1 MPEQLTTFDQ
11 IITQNEEM
19 LECLQIARM
28 AAMAD
33 VTVLVLGENGT
44 GKNLIAQALHRA
56 SPRAGG
62 PYVPVNCSALAE
74 TLLESELFGHV
85 RGAFTNA
92 ERDRRGKFELADHGT
107 LFLDEIGDMS
117 QSAQAKI
124 LRAVEEHEFEP
135 IGSERTVRSDVRIVA
150 ATNRDLAEYVR
161 QERFREDLYYRLNEV
176 VLRVP
181 PLRERR
187 EDIPVLVDHF
197 VKSANRKFGKAI
209 RGASNV
215 TLNYLLRYDWP
226 GNVRELR
233 NVINFGVMM
242 AQRDVIWI
250 EDLAWK
256 IEGGRLEPDMGRED
270 DDLSLDGVERRHV
283 RRVLLITSGNK
294 KRACE
299 LLGIS
304 RPTLN
309 RMLRRWAG
317 SGAEPADVDGAADT
331 GEEAEADAAEG
342 GDGAPPPTPGS
353 AATA

>member
-1 MPEQLTTFDQ
+1 MPQHLTTFDE
-11 IITQNEEM
+11 IVTQNEEM
-19 LECLQIARM
+19 QECLAIART

-33 VTVLVLGENGT
+33 VTVLILGENGT
-44 GKNLIAQALHRA
+44 GKNLLAQAIHQG

-62 PYVPVNCSALAE
+62 PYIPVNCSALAE

-85 RGAFTNA
+85 KGAFTNA
-92 ERDRRGKFELADHGT
+92 DKDRRGKFELADLGT

-117 QSAQAKI
+117 GSAQAKI

-135 IGSERTVRSDVRIVA
+135 IGAEQSIVADTRIVA
-150 ATNRDLAEYVR
+150 ATNRNLMQAVQDNQFR
-161 QERFREDLYYRLNEV
+161 QDLYYRLNEV

-197 VKSANRKFGKAI
+197 VQLANTKFGKEVQ
-209 RGASNV
+209 GASNV
-215 TLNYLLRYDWP
+215 TLNYLLRHDWP

-256 IEGGRLEPDMGRED
+256 FQGGRIEPDVGDPEE
-270 DDLSLDGVERRHV
+270 DLSLDSMERRHV
-283 RRVLLITSGNK
+283 KRVLTITKGNK
-294 KRACE
+294 KRACD

-309 RMLRRWAG
+309 RMLKRWDAG
-317 SGAEPADVDGAADT
+317 DAEPVSD
-331 GEEAEADAAEG
+331 ADAPAPAEE
-342 GDGAPPPTPGS
+342 TES
-353 AATA
+353 E